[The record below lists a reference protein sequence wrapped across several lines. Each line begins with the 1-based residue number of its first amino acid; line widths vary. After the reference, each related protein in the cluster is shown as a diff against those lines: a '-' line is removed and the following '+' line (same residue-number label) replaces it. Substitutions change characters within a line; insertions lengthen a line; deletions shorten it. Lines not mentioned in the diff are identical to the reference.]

1 MKANVY
7 KFLIGYKGYEEKI
20 WREVEV
26 SDNYALSKLAY
37 LVLAS
42 FDTLANH
49 LFFIEYNGNH
59 YEIDLYD
66 EFEDCDNIDPTTIRL
81 NKMGLEIGSV
91 IKMVYDYGCEQEFVI
106 TLKEISDM
114 EKKTSLKYPRVT
126 AGCGKGIIDDMFS
139 DEFGKVIKQIDENN
153 KSEQMYLSPSGEYEL
168 WDYRDF
174 DIDKM
179 NRTLKS
185 DIKAVQNGF
194 EGY

>member
-26 SDNYALSKLAY
+26 SGNYPLSKLAY

-49 LFFIEYNGNH
+49 LFFIEHNGNH
-59 YEIDLYD
+59 YEIDFDDDFYD
-66 EFEDCDNIDPTTIRL
+66 EESINPTTVKL
-81 NKMGLEIGSV
+81 NNMGLEIDSV
-91 IKMVYDYGCEQEFVI
+91 MEMVYDYGCEQEFVI

-114 EKKTSLKYPRVT
+114 EKGTSLKYPRIV
-126 AGCGKGIIDDMFS
+126 AGQGKGILDNMFS
-139 DEFGKVIKQIDENN
+139 DEFGEVMKQIDEKN
-153 KSEQMYLSPSGEYEL
+153 KSEQMYLSPTGEYEL

-174 DIDKM
+174 NIDEM

-185 DIKAVQNGF
+185 DIEAIQNGF
-194 EGY
+194 EG

>member
-26 SDNYALSKLAY
+26 SGNYPLSKLAY
-37 LVLAS
+37 LVLDS

-49 LFFIEYNGNH
+49 LFFIEHNGNH
-59 YEIDLYD
+59 YEIDFDDDFYD
-66 EFEDCDNIDPTTIRL
+66 EESIDPTTVKL
-81 NKMGLEIGSV
+81 NNMGLEIGSV
-91 IKMVYDYGCEQEFVI
+91 MEMVYDYGCEQEFVI

-114 EKKTSLKYPRVT
+114 EKGTSLKYPRIV
-126 AGCGKGIIDDMFS
+126 AGQGKGILDNMFS
-139 DEFGKVIKQIDENN
+139 DEFGEVIKQIDENN
-153 KSEQMYLSPSGEYEL
+153 KSEQMYLSPTGEYEL

-174 DIDKM
+174 DIDEM

-185 DIKAVQNGF
+185 DIEAIQNGF
-194 EGY
+194 EG

>member
-26 SDNYALSKLAY
+26 SGNYPLSKLAY

-49 LFFIEYNGNH
+49 LFFIEHNGNH
-59 YEIDLYD
+59 YEIDFDDDFYD
-66 EFEDCDNIDPTTIRL
+66 EESIDPTTVKL
-81 NKMGLEIGSV
+81 NNMGLEIGSV
-91 IKMVYDYGCEQEFVI
+91 MEMVYDYGCEQEFVI

-114 EKKTSLKYPRVT
+114 EKGTSLKYPRIV
-126 AGCGKGIIDDMFS
+126 AGQGKGILDNMFS
-139 DEFGKVIKQIDENN
+139 DEFGEVIKQIDEKN
-153 KSEQMYLSPSGEYEL
+153 KSEQMYLSPTGEYEL

-174 DIDKM
+174 NIDEM

-185 DIKAVQNGF
+185 DIEAIQNGF
-194 EGY
+194 EG

>member
-7 KFLIGYKGYEEKI
+7 KFLIGYKEYEEKI

-26 SDNYALSKLAY
+26 SGNYPLSKLAY

-49 LFFIEYNGNH
+49 LFFIEHNGKH
-59 YEIDLYD
+59 YEIDFDDDFYD
-66 EFEDCDNIDPTTIRL
+66 EESIDPTTVKL
-81 NKMGLEIGSV
+81 NNMGLEIGSV
-91 IKMVYDYGCEQEFVI
+91 MEMVYDYGCEQEFVI

-114 EKKTSLKYPRVT
+114 EKGTSLKYPRII
-126 AGCGKGIIDDMFS
+126 AGQGKGILDNMFS
-139 DEFGKVIKQIDENN
+139 DEFGEVIKQIDENN
-153 KSEQMYLSPSGEYEL
+153 KSEQMYLSPTGEYEL

-174 DIDKM
+174 NIDEM

-185 DIKAVQNGF
+185 DIEAIQNGF
-194 EGY
+194 EG

>member
-37 LVLAS
+37 LVLVS

-49 LFFIEYNGNH
+49 LFFIEHNGNH

-66 EFEDCDNIDPTTIRL
+66 ECEEDNNIDPTTISL

-91 IKMVYDYGCEQEFVI
+91 MKMVYDYGCEQEFVI

-114 EKKTSLKYPRVT
+114 EKGTSLKYPRIV
-126 AGCGKGIIDDMFS
+126 AGQGKGILDNMFS
-139 DEFGKVIKQIDENN
+139 DEFGEVIKQIDENN
-153 KSEQMYLSPSGEYEL
+153 KSEQMYLSPTGEYKL

-174 DIDKM
+174 NIDEM

-185 DIKAVQNGF
+185 DIEAIQNGF
-194 EGY
+194 EG

>member
-7 KFLIGYKGYEEKI
+7 KFLIGYKDYEEKI

-26 SDNYALSKLAY
+26 SGNYPLSKLAY

-49 LFFIEYNGNH
+49 LFFIEHNGNH
-59 YEIDLYD
+59 YEIDFDDDFYD
-66 EFEDCDNIDPTTIRL
+66 EESIDPTTVKL
-81 NKMGLEIGSV
+81 NNMGLEIGSV
-91 IKMVYDYGCEQEFVI
+91 MEMVYDYGCEQEFII

-114 EKKTSLKYPRVT
+114 EKGTSLKYPRIV
-126 AGCGKGIIDDMFS
+126 AGQGKGILDNMFS
-139 DEFGKVIKQIDENN
+139 EEFGEVIKQIDEKN
-153 KSEQMYLSPSGEYEL
+153 KSEQMYLSPTGEYEL

-174 DIDKM
+174 DIDEM

-185 DIKAVQNGF
+185 DIEAIQNGF
-194 EGY
+194 EG

>member
-7 KFLIGYKGYEEKI
+7 RFLIAYKGYEEKI

-26 SDNYALSKLAY
+26 SGNYPLSKLAY
-37 LVLAS
+37 LVLSS

-59 YEIDLYD
+59 YEIDLDDDFYD
-66 EFEDCDNIDPTTIRL
+66 EDSIDPTTISL
-81 NKMGLEIGSV
+81 NKMGLKIGSV
-91 IKMVYDYGCEQEFVI
+91 MKMIYDYGCEQEFII

-114 EKKTSLKYPRVT
+114 EKGTSLKYPRIVS
-126 AGCGKGIIDDMFS
+126 GQGKGILDNMFS
-139 DEFGKVIKQIDENN
+139 DEFGEVIKQIDENN
-153 KSEQMYLSPSGEYEL
+153 KSEQMYLSPTGEYEL

-174 DIDKM
+174 DIEEM

-185 DIKAVQNGF
+185 DIEAIQNGF
-194 EGY
+194 EG